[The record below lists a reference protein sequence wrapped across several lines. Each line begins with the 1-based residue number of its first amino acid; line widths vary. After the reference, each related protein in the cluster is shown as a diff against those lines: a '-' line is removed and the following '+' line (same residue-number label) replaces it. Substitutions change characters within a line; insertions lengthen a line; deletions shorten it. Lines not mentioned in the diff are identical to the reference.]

1 MTVSTPE
8 AIAILERTPDTLRAC
23 LSGLP
28 EPWTE
33 ARDGPETWSPHEVV
47 AHLIAGER
55 VDWMPRLRT
64 ILDHGESQPFAPFDR
79 GMHQAEADATDLDTL
94 LDRFAALRA
103 ENLDALRA
111 LALTDAD
118 LDRTGTHPDFGRVT
132 AGQLLATW
140 AAHDLG
146 HIVQIARTMARQYAD
161 AVGPWRVYLSVMPPE
176 ASGE

>member
-8 AIAILERTPDTLRAC
+8 AIAILERTPATLRAW

-28 EPWTE
+28 EAWLD

-64 ILDHGESQPFAPFDR
+64 ILDHGESQPFTPFDR

-94 LDRFAALRA
+94 LDRFATLRA
-103 ENLDALRA
+103 ENLAALRA

-132 AGQLLATW
+132 ARQLLATW
-140 AAHDLG
+140 AAHDLS

-161 AVGPWRVYLSVMPPE
+161 AVGPWRAYLSVMPPE